1 MPTNIADNP
10 LNERNLED
18 FSIRFFISLN
28 VLITSLFSIFF
39 CDNKVLC
46 FAKLYKKIVKTNFYL
61 FFYLRKELEKSI
73 SYRIFLQNKK
83 TVRISNSLYLSLQKK
98 QDHFSVLLLVGK
110 THLSVTVFLKRKFS
124 SPIMKDNHCHAK
136 IR

>member
-1 MPTNIADNP
+1 
-10 LNERNLED
+10 
-18 FSIRFFISLN
+18 
-28 VLITSLFSIFF
+28 
-39 CDNKVLC
+39 
-46 FAKLYKKIVKTNFYL
+46 
-61 FFYLRKELEKSI
+61 
-73 SYRIFLQNKK
+73 LQNKK
-83 TVRISNSLYLSLQKK
+83 TVPKFRNSLYLSLQKK

>member
-1 MPTNIADNP
+1 MRETWK
-10 LNERNLED
+10 
-18 FSIRFFISLN
+18 
-28 VLITSLFSIFF
+28 TSPSGFLFRLMCLLLLYFPF
-39 CDNKVLC
+39 CFCNNKVLC
-46 FAKLYKKIVKTNFYL
+46 FAKLHKKIVKTNFYV
-61 FFYLRKELEKSI
+61 FFYLRKELEKYV

-83 TVRISNSLYLSLQKK
+83 TVPKFQNSLYLSLQKK